1 MNLFIISLVINFN
14 CTVSESTTR
23 RLYFYTHCKLW
34 STFHSTWFSCLI
46 KLSVLFEPATSIA
59 IDLVISF
66 FCYLLVYTVLVN
78 WFVFFRGC
86 FRLYSDVLLVR
97 CHFVPLFSFKAQ
109 ILTASVA
116 SPVKRHWFYTLCVAS

>member
-46 KLSVLFEPATSIA
+46 KLFVLFEPATSIA

-66 FCYLLVYTVLVN
+66 FLLFVGIYSTSELVCVFPRLLPFVLGCPVGSVP
-78 WFVFFRGC
+78 FCAFIFFQSTNIDC
-86 FRLYSDVLLVR
+86 VS
-97 CHFVPLFSFKAQ
+97 
-109 ILTASVA
+109 
-116 SPVKRHWFYTLCVAS
+116 CVAS